1 MPDPSFLPG
10 DAPGEAKVK
19 ICGLTR
25 RADAL
30 HAEEAGADYLGVVL
44 VPNTPRARTPEE
56 ARSLFEGVRV
66 PSVIVVADMALSEI
80 RRAAERVRASV
91 IQLHGNEPP
100 ELAAELR
107 KAGPWKIWKAIKVRR
122 QADVLE
128 GLSRFGGVV
137 DGLLLDAW
145 HAEKA
150 GGTGTRFSWEAVTGV
165 RDDFPPGLLFVA
177 AGGLRPDNVR
187 EAVVE
192 LRPHVVDVSSGL
204 EERPGIKSP
213 LQVEKFI
220 HRVRR
225 ATGEE
230 GRDRG

>member
-1 MPDPSFLPG
+1 
-10 DAPGEAKVK
+10 VK

-30 HAEEAGADYLGVVL
+30 HAAEAGADYVGAVL
-44 VPNTPRARTPEE
+44 VPNTPRAQTPEE

-66 PSVIVVADMALSEI
+66 PSVIVVADLALSELQS
-80 RRAAERVRASV
+80 AAERVGATV

-100 ELAAELR
+100 GFAAELR
-107 KAGPWKIWKAIKVRR
+107 KTGPWMIWKAIRVRG

-128 GLSRFGGVV
+128 GLSRFGDVV

-145 HAEKA
+145 HPEKA
-150 GGTGTRFSWEAVTGV
+150 GGTGTRFSREAVTGV
-165 RDDFPPGLLFVA
+165 RDDFPPGLLLVA

-192 LRPHVVDVSSGL
+192 LRPHVVDVSSGV
-204 EERPGIKSP
+204 EDRPGVKNR
-213 LQVEKFI
+213 LHVEKFI
-220 HRVRR
+220 HRVRE

-230 GRDRG
+230 DRDRG